1 MEMIKMT
8 TVLRRK
14 SAHKKTTNNSDSTKS
29 LVVNKKT
36 KKTFLNPHSDNT
48 KITNTAPHDTTNNN
62 SDSDLG
68 GGAYSDCPFF
78 IIKNEDSV
86 GDCRYELIY
95 KNNLMCISAQNSLED
110 ILQSI
115 TNMTKRGG
123 YSLGGLIDYIDN
135 GIINSEHNFS
145 PCPSVKQF
153 RKESMNS
160 DYDEVIMDTIKKCA
174 ENKPINS
181 PRRKLMAKRG

>member
-29 LVVNKKT
+29 LVANKKT
-36 KKTFLNPHSDNT
+36 KKTFLSPHNDNT
-48 KITNTAPHDTTNNN
+48 KITNTTPHDTTNN
-62 SDSDLG
+62 SGSDLG

-86 GDCRYELIY
+86 GGCRYELIY

-110 ILQSI
+110 ILRSI

-123 YSLGGLIDYIDN
+123 YSFGGLINYIDN
-135 GIINSEHNFS
+135 GIISSEHNFS
-145 PCPSVKQF
+145 PCPSVKLF

-174 ENKPINS
+174 ENKPIKS
-181 PRRKLMAKRG
+181 PRRKLVAKRG

>member
-14 SAHKKTTNNSDSTKS
+14 SARKKTTNNSDSTKS
-29 LVVNKKT
+29 LVVKKKT
-36 KKTFLNPHSDNT
+36 KKTFLNPHNDNT
-48 KITNTAPHDTTNNN
+48 KMTNTTPHDTTNN
-62 SDSDLG
+62 SGGDLG
-68 GGAYSDCPFF
+68 GGYSDCPFF

-123 YSLGGLIDYIDN
+123 YSFGGLINYIDN
-135 GIINSEHNFS
+135 GIISSEHNFS
-145 PCPSVKQF
+145 PCPSVKLF

-160 DYDEVIMDTIKKCA
+160 DYDEVIMNTIKKCT
-174 ENKPINS
+174 ENKPTKT
-181 PRRKLMAKRG
+181 PRRKLVAKRG

>member
-1 MEMIKMT
+1 MIKMT

-14 SAHKKTTNNSDSTKS
+14 LAHKKTTNNSDSTKS

-48 KITNTAPHDTTNNN
+48 KITNTTPHDTTNNN
-62 SDSDLG
+62 SGSDLGG

-78 IIKNEDSV
+78 IIRNEDSV

-110 ILQSI
+110 TLQSI

-135 GIINSEHNFS
+135 GIIDSEHNFS

-174 ENKPINS
+174 ENKPIKS
-181 PRRKLMAKRG
+181 PRRKLVAKRG